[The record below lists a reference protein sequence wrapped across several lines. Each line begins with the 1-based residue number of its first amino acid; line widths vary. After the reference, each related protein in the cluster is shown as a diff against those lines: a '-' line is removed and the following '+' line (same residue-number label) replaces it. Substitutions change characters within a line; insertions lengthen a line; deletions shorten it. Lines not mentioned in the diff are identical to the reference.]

1 MSDAIHIERFTRS
14 LEALNAFAGDRAV
27 RAYQRE
33 IIDTGSFSIIAP
45 TSGAPVT
52 PIACHVINNGD
63 PAHGN
68 LGIAYRLPGEE
79 GIWLLAGSVKDG
91 FPINEAFSARSGSS
105 LWALADDYPQL
116 NQPWKNQLESIEAST
131 GAEDFPTTDLCTP
144 LVLAGHPNFAHHLWN
159 ELAGLYCYMQ
169 QRARKSRPL
178 RMACLYEPLLPLQY
192 LFDREQLEV
201 ERPDRFEKVLGFQ
214 PCMVTRLGSTRI
226 HLGLRQRIKAKL
238 PEHTDNAVLAPLEAE
253 LKNASPIVW
262 LSVRLDART
271 LDNQTAFLTNL
282 MAAVAKQYPRAGFV
296 LDGFS
301 FPDDFGEPIYADA
314 NAYLANA
321 MVKRERE
328 LQGYIADL
336 LGVCAQQ
343 FNNPVV
349 SVSGIRLAEAVY
361 LARLADYYVC
371 HTGSLQ
377 HKIAWFHN
385 TPGMVHANAAGL
397 QAGAGKWLADQVE
410 GGRPPRLLS
419 SQLVSDLDTI
429 RITNQV
435 ARNRDYHIN
444 DIASAVAEILDDL
457 GVVTGPPVPGYSIWR
472 G

>member
-1 MSDAIHIERFTRS
+1 MSTGSHHQCFTLS
-14 LEALNAFAGDRAV
+14 LEAANAFVAERAV

-33 IIDTGSFSIIAP
+33 IVETGSFSIVSP
-45 TSGAPVT
+45 TGGAPIT
-52 PIACHVINNGD
+52 PIACHVANNGD

-68 LGIAYRLPGEE
+68 LGVAYRLPGEE

-105 LWALADDYPQL
+105 LWALAAEYPSL

-131 GAEDFPTTDLCTP
+131 GADDFPTADLCTP

-169 QRARKSRPL
+169 QLARKSQPL
-178 RMACLYEPLLPLQY
+178 RMVCLYEPLLPLQY

-226 HLGLRQRIKAKL
+226 PLGLRQRIKAKL

-253 LKNASPIVW
+253 FKNASPIVW

-271 LDNQTAFLTNL
+271 LDNQQEFLTSL
-282 MAAVAKQYPRAGFV
+282 LTALAARYPRAGFV

-301 FPDDFGEPIYADA
+301 YPDDFGSPLYADA
-314 NAYLANA
+314 GGYLASA

-349 SVSGIRLAEAVY
+349 SVSGMRLGEVVY

-429 RITNQV
+429 RTINQV
-435 ARNRDYHIN
+435 ARNRDYRIN
-444 DIASAVAEILDDL
+444 DMASAVAEILDDL
-457 GVVTGPPVPGYSIWR
+457 SVVTGPSVPIAGT
-472 G
+472 